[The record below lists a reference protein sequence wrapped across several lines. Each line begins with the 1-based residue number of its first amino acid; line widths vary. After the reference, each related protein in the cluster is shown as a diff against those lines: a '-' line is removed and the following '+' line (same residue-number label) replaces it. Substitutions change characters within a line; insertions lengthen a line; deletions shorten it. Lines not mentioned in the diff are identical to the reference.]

1 VGGYAPESV
10 TSPRRLLLLGGYAPE
25 SGAKRTSRKHKMLFL
40 AVFGWES
47 AGMAGFLSKKIMDL
61 KPEYW
66 VGMLRI
72 IYCNNFTLS

>member
-1 VGGYAPESV
+1 ML
-10 TSPRRLLLLGGYAPE
+10 RNRLLHHAVCCFWVAMLRNPVRNAPR
-25 SGAKRTSRKHKMLFL
+25 GKHKMLFL